1 MLNFLF
7 ADEYGRLTV
16 NIFLSSKSHSGIIFS
31 FLELRIVSLIKF
43 DKKPAILGITLSK
56 WDSIRFVL

>member
-16 NIFLSSKSHSGIIFS
+16 NIFLSSKSHSGIFS
-31 FLELRIVSLIKF
+31 FLKFRIVSLIKF
-43 DKKPAILGITLSK
+43 DEKPAILCITLPK
-56 WDSIRFVL
+56 WDSIRFAL